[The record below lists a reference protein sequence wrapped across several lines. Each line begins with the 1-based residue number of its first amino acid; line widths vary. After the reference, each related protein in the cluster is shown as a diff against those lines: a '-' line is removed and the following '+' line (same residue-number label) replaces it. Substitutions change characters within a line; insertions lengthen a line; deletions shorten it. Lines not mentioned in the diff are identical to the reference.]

1 MAISAKV
8 GARTTA
14 QLKKYQETLKDA
26 QQRAFNE
33 SDTVGVVT
41 GILSD
46 VLGYDKFKEVSSE
59 HPIRGT
65 FADLIVAVDGKKR
78 FLIEVKSITTELK
91 ETHVKQA
98 IDYAAND
105 GVPWAVLSNGI
116 VWRLYH
122 VKFGKPIDKLLVFE
136 IDILECD
143 CKCEDVIN
151 CFGSLSSEHYS
162 KDVLSDLLSEKQTG
176 SKFTVAA
183 FLRSDAMVASLR
195 KEIRRLSG
203 LRFEREY
210 LLTLLETEII
220 NRELI
225 DSDNANNSVS
235 YVRKLQKAFDK
246 EHPEAADDI
255 ATATAPTPAPTV
267 AGQIAQT

>member
-1 MAISAKV
+1 
-8 GARTTA
+8 
-14 QLKKYQETLKDA
+14 
-26 QQRAFNE
+26 
-33 SDTVGVVT
+33 VV
-41 GILSD
+41 
-46 VLGYDKFKEVSSE
+46 V
-59 HPIRGT
+59 
-65 FADLIVAVDGKKR
+65 
-78 FLIEVKSITTELK
+78 
-91 ETHVKQA
+91 
-98 IDYAAND
+98 
-105 GVPWAVLSNGI
+105 SNGI

-151 CFGSLSSEHYS
+151 CFGSLSSEYYS

-183 FLRSDAMVASLR
+183 FLRSDAMVTALR
-195 KEIRRLSG
+195 KEIRRLSKIK
-203 LRFEREY
+203 FEPEY

-225 DSDNANNSVS
+225 ESDDASSSVS

-246 EHPEAADDI
+246 ENPANDS
-255 ATATAPTPAPTV
+255 APPVPPAPVPTV
-267 AGQIAQT
+267 TEQITQT